1 MVSAPLAQF
10 PSKLPCL
17 LRVLHKCRAV
27 TRNEVENPI
36 PPRLTLAAIFAK
48 RGGEKGEKKKGGGK
62 KLRG

>member
-10 PSKLPCL
+10 PGKSLFP
-17 LRVLHKCRAV
+17 LRVLHKCRSV
-27 TRNEVENPI
+27 YRNEVENPT